1 MRLKVFIFFT
11 IILLQSCGFNPIY
24 DNKNKS
30 DLNIVVTEYNGD
42 RYLNNLIKNE
52 INKIS
57 NSNSKNKFNI
67 IINTNYEKLII
78 SKDSKGSPDEYQ
90 LKVNSNVKIKKGNN
104 DIISININEKQNLKN
119 TSDLFEQKNYENV
132 IKRNIANS
140 IVRKINLQLLNK

>member
-11 IILLQSCGFNPIY
+11 IILLQSCGFSPIY
-24 DNKNKS
+24 ENKNKS
-30 DLNIVVTEYNGD
+30 DLNIIVNEYNGD
-42 RYLNNLIKNE
+42 KYLNNLIKTE

-57 NSNSKNKFNI
+57 NNNSKNKFNI

-78 SKDSKGSPDEYQ
+78 SRDSKGSPDEYQ
-90 LKVNSNVKIKKGNN
+90 LKVNSNVKIKKRNKE
-104 DIISININEKQNLKN
+104 IVSINIEEKQNLKN

-132 IKRNIANS
+132 IKKNMANS

>member
-1 MRLKVFIFFT
+1 MRLKNFFF
-11 IILLQSCGFNPIY
+11 LLLFYFTAALIRY

-42 RYLNNLIKNE
+42 KYLNNLIKNE

-57 NSNSKNKFNI
+57 NNNSKNKFNI

-78 SKDSKGSPDEYQ
+78 SRDSKGSPDEYQ
-90 LKVNSNVKIKKGNN
+90 LKVNSNVIIKIRNEET
-104 DIISININEKQNLKN
+104 ISININEKQNLKN

-132 IKRNIANS
+132 IKKSMANS

>member
-1 MRLKVFIFFT
+1 MRLKVFIFFA

-24 DNKNKS
+24 ENKNKS
-30 DLNIVVTEYNGD
+30 DLNIIVTEYNGD
-42 RYLNNLIKNE
+42 KYLNNLIKNE

-57 NSNSKNKFNI
+57 NNNSKNKFNI

-78 SKDSKGSPDEYQ
+78 SRDSKGSPDEYQ
-90 LKVNSNVKIKKGNN
+90 LKVNSNVIIKIRNEET
-104 DIISININEKQNLKN
+104 ISININEKQNLKN

-132 IKRNIANS
+132 IKKSMANS